1 MPGTY
6 RDINYSLRPAKAVE
20 RKMLCDTIRRLHPF
34 GKIESYR
41 YVGFGSLYFSD
52 FHLFHRA
59 LGLHNM
65 LSIEKDAYAK
75 ETFEFN
81 KPYRCVDLDF
91 RPSSQVLPQL
101 NWDSKAIVWLDYDGK
116 LDEAALSD
124 VHTVCAKACSGTL
137 FLISVNVKPEP
148 DPDEPTRLAYAAE
161 TGLAYSLDTYRLRE
175 FSKAVGSKLPPEI
188 QGKDLRGK
196 GLASMSKR
204 IIGNAIQDALSARNA
219 TVSAERKIQ
228 YRQILHFLYS
238 DGAQM
243 MTVGGILFEARDQPT
258 FNACSFSELAFA
270 READEPYTIKVPC
283 LTLKEI
289 NYLNVQLPKTPLADL
304 TLPGVRPSDI
314 SQYAE
319 IYRYFPTFT
328 EAIFV

>member
-1 MPGTY
+1 MAGSY

-34 GKIESYR
+34 GKIESYC

-59 LGLHNM
+59 LGLHKM

-75 ETFEFN
+75 ESFEFN
-81 KPYRCVDLDF
+81 KPYRCVDLDC

-101 NWDSKAIVWLDYDGK
+101 NWDSKAVVWLDYDGK
-116 LDEAALSD
+116 LNETVLSD
-124 VHTVCAKACSGTL
+124 VHTVCAKASSGTL
-137 FLISVNVKPEP
+137 LLTSVNAQPPP
-148 DPDEPTRLAYAAE
+148 DPDESTRQAYAAE
-161 TGLAYSLDTYRLRE
+161 TGLPYTLDAYRLRE
-175 FSKAVGSKLPPEI
+175 LSKAIGSKLPPEV

-204 IIGNAIQDALSARNA
+204 TIGNAIQDALAARNA
-219 TVSAERKIQ
+219 TTPAEHKFQ
-228 YRQILHFLYS
+228 YRQILYFLYS
-238 DGAQM
+238 DGALM
-243 MTVGGILFEARDQPT
+243 MTVGGLLFEASDQPR
-258 FNACSFSELAFA
+258 FDACSFSELAFS
-270 READEPYTIKVPC
+270 READEPYAIKVPC

-289 NYLNVQLPKTPLADL
+289 SYLNVQLPKTAITELK
-304 TLPGVRPSDI
+304 LPGVGPSDI